1 MRNKGSRENL
11 IDLVTHL
18 LLPPKNIACLLAL
31 DCTHMTLKMKE
42 DGGKLAEISKERKEH
57 KVRNEGFFCVVKLVK
72 NQY

>member
-1 MRNKGSRENL
+1 
-11 IDLVTHL
+11 
-18 LLPPKNIACLLAL
+18 
-31 DCTHMTLKMKE
+31 MTLKMKE